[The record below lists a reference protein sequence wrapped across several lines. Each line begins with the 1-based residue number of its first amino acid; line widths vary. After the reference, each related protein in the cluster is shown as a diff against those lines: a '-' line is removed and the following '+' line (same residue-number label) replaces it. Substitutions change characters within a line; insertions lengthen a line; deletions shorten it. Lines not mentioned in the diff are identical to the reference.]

1 MQNKAVSIALAQ
13 TLANAANR
21 KAAIFDQQPIVQ
33 FHFYFCRNV
42 NTNLGSGCT
51 PGDRHEAEHHPILE
65 DRRHARRGRH
75 RGANGTDA
83 IPNGGA
89 GSSGRPSAAVLLG
102 RDWRTL
108 LSDAD
113 GDRVSFEL
121 QANSGSAGD
130 ADVAEVS

>member
-1 MQNKAVSIALAQ
+1 MKL
-13 TLANAANR
+13 
-21 KAAIFDQQPIVQ
+21 
-33 FHFYFCRNV
+33 
-42 NTNLGSGCT
+42 NTIQSLRTEGT
-51 PGDRHEAEHHPILE
+51 PGADGTA
-65 DRRHARRGRH
+65 
-75 RGANGTDA
+75 GANGTDA

-108 LSDAD
+108 LGDAD

-121 QANSGSAGD
+121 QANSGIAGD